1 MSFAPYAVL
10 WVALVAVSVLLIP
23 AARRPRPGLILSFG
37 LPVAALLAGL
47 FLRPDAVAPAWGFA
61 GRQWAITGTAY
72 GLTGAALLLL
82 LVAVG
87 QHYLQ
92 TRAGKHET
100 RQLPLLFALTAASL
114 PALWAADGRTRVLG
128 LALFTAVWV
137 VSIYLLQIDQGVA
150 PFRWATPATRAAWAV
165 FCLWVAAA
173 LPAWRVPLSLFASA
187 VLLGIWPLAT
197 RSARAEAIDLL
208 GEGMIVVLGAAI
220 AASAL
225 QSDVP
230 SGVLVAVATAVGL
243 MSMVAGLF
251 HAWQSAPRQ
260 MASAIRPALGGLA
273 LTAAVWIGPTA
284 LVPAARLVVFAPAM
298 LIVAAQLG
306 ARELDA
312 SVDGLVARRS
322 SPKMVAVLIVLLA
335 LTGLPLTVGFDVL
348 SPLYGA
354 WLGAGGWA
362 LLLLT
367 ALLLS
372 FWVVAMVQSGRAAMR
387 GEAAGRT
394 AWLRSAALLPP
405 LLGLISLRLP
415 ATDVMP
421 LICVALAAPLVTGLV
436 LARFMPGLDSV
447 GDLLREAV
455 ALPEPVHRLAAYVRR
470 AGQTA
475 LDALT
480 DALAILEGEYGLLWL
495 LGILLLLLWVA

>member
-1 MSFAPYAVL
+1 M
-10 WVALVAVSVLLIP
+10 
-23 AARRPRPGLILSFG
+23 
-37 LPVAALLAGL
+37 
-47 FLRPDAVAPAWGFA
+47 
-61 GRQWAITGTAY
+61 
-72 GLTGAALLLL
+72 
-82 LVAVG
+82 
-87 QHYLQ
+87 
-92 TRAGKHET
+92 
-100 RQLPLLFALTAASL
+100 
-114 PALWAADGRTRVLG
+114 
-128 LALFTAVWV
+128 
-137 VSIYLLQIDQGVA
+137 
-150 PFRWATPATRAAWAV
+150 
-165 FCLWVAAA
+165 
-173 LPAWRVPLSLFASA
+173 
-187 VLLGIWPLAT
+187 AT

-251 HAWQSAPRQ
+251 HALQSAPRQ

-348 SPLYGA
+348 SSLYGA

-436 LARFMPGLDSV
+436 LARFMPGLACCLRSSRGADGARCTDRCAGDPRRRIRPTLAAGHLAPVAV
-447 GDLLREAV
+447 GCLSDMDTPTIFDLLDRLAFVRGTPSVVILLIAAFVAV
-455 ALPEPVHRLAAYVRR
+455 AAWDMRPA
-470 AGQTA
+470 
-475 LDALT
+475 
-480 DALAILEGEYGLLWL
+480 L
-495 LGILLLLLWVA
+495 LGVLVHYLFVGL